1 MRKLSSGVLSG
12 RALLRFILTVIA
24 IRLVRDTSGRM
35 IYPFLP
41 EYAAGLGLTLTT
53 MGGLLMVRT
62 SAVAFAPIFGSFA
75 DRHGPRRWLMVGF
88 AVQGLGLLSFSVAHG
103 PFSALAAIFL
113 LGVSDAVAYPL
124 MQAYVSEHSPSHRR
138 GWALATVEYSW
149 AISGIAMLPVVGWLI
164 TEAGWY
170 MPFRLLSIGSFTAI
184 LILWFLLPDDS
195 PRPVGPQA
203 SLFTTTRIILAD
215 RSALGA
221 LVTNGAVFI
230 AAETFFVLWGAHL
243 ARNFHM
249 NAVQVGRVAA
259 VIGMMELFGSVT
271 SSQIIDRVGK
281 RRSVMGGTLIFMIVL
296 LAMPWFNQSVTA
308 IVIGLALASLCIE
321 FTIVSSIPLLAD
333 QRPGNRSTMM
343 ALGAMLGA
351 ILRGATDP
359 LATGLFESYGFLSS
373 MAYAFV
379 ALLVAAWALWR
390 WVEDR
395 TEFA

>member
-1 MRKLSSGVLSG
+1 MRKLPSGVLSG
-12 RALLRFILTVIA
+12 RALLRFILTVIV

-41 EYAAGLGLTLTT
+41 QYAAGLGITLTT

-62 SAVAFAPIFGSFA
+62 STVAFAPIFGSFA

-88 AVQGLGLLSFSVAHG
+88 AIQGLGLLAFSVAHG
-103 PFSALAAIFL
+103 PLSALAAIFL

-124 MQAYVSEHSPSHRR
+124 MQSYVSEHAPAYRR

-149 AISGIAMLPVVGWLI
+149 AITGIALLPVVGWLI
-164 TEAGWY
+164 SEVGWY
-170 MPFRLLSIGSFTAI
+170 MPFRLVSIGSFAAI
-184 LILWFLLPDDS
+184 LVLWFLLPDDPPHAPGS
-195 PRPVGPQA
+195 HT

-221 LVTNGAVFI
+221 LVANSAVFV

-243 ARNFHM
+243 ARNFDM
-249 NAVQVGRVAA
+249 NAIQVGRVAS
-259 VIGMMELFGSVT
+259 VIGMMELLGSVT

-281 RRSVMGGTLIFMIVL
+281 RRGVIGGTLVFMVIL
-296 LAMPWFNQSVTA
+296 MAMPWFNRSATA

-321 FTIVSSIPLLAD
+321 FTIVSTIPMLAD

-343 ALGAMLGA
+343 ALGAMMGA
-351 ILRGATDP
+351 LVRGATDP
-359 LATGLFESYGFLSS
+359 ISTWLFETHGFLSS
-373 MAYAFV
+373 MMYAFGAMLI
-379 ALLVAAWALWR
+379 ALWALWR
-390 WVEDR
+390 WVEER
-395 TEFA
+395 KEVF